1 MYYEINE
8 NAARRAKEANS
19 YSDYQEGSAT
29 AGYKSAVDE
38 VIEIA
43 ERQKKRVDPEYH
55 GKIDYLVDL
64 YARKLA
70 ENLNKRNEIDARVPS
85 MLITGGG
92 NFPTRKKEKQN
103 AAREKNYAEYDRI
116 HGIIRKIRSV
126 GTGGIRSDENNAV
139 EKLEKKLAKLEADQE
154 LMKAANKA
162 IRLKDTEK
170 GNARLA
176 ELGFTDR
183 QIAELR
189 TPDFAGRIGY
199 QSFRLSN
206 NSANIRRIKKRIE
219 ELKAEQDSGQ
229 TEDKQFQGF
238 TLREDTEA
246 VRIQFLFD
254 DKPDEESRSILKS
267 NGFRW
272 SPKNKAWQ
280 RMLNRNGRSAAETVI
295 RQIGELKNEGI

>member
-8 NAARRAKEANS
+8 NDARRAKEANS
-19 YSDYQEGSAT
+19 YSDYKEGSAT
-29 AGYKSAVDE
+29 AGYKAAVDE
-38 VIEIA
+38 VVEIA

-55 GKIDYLVDL
+55 EKIDYLVDL

-70 ENLNKRNEIDARVPS
+70 DNLNRRNEIDARVPS
-85 MLITGGG
+85 ILITGGG
-92 NFPTRKKEKQN
+92 NFPVRRKEKQN
-103 AAREKNYAEYDRI
+103 AARDRNYAEYDRI
-116 HGIIRKIRSV
+116 QGIIRKIQSI
-126 GTGGIRSDENNAV
+126 GTGGIRSDESNAV
-139 EKLEKKLAKLEADQE
+139 EKLEKKLAKLESNQE

-162 IRLKDTEK
+162 IRLKDVEK
-170 GNARLA
+170 GNAKLA

-183 QIAELR
+183 QIEELR
-189 TPDFAGRIGY
+189 TPDYAGRIGY
-199 QSFRLSN
+199 QSFYLTN

-219 ELKAEQDSGQ
+219 ELKAEQGNSPADDR
-229 TEDKQFQGF
+229 EFDGF

-254 DKPDEESRSILKS
+254 DKPDEETRTILKS

-295 RQIGELKNEGI
+295 RQIQEL